1 MALAAKNATDRVEQ
15 LILLTERLTSLIQ
28 AEREALEAKNHASA
42 EALQREAAP
51 LANLYRQEC
60 DRIRQYP
67 ALVADAPQDRRAA
80 LAQRTERFHDALD
93 AHAKIVAALKQLT
106 EGLVRSIADHVAE
119 NRTQQSGYGPGAVE
133 ARARAG
139 SAITL
144 NRTA

>member
-1 MALAAKNATDRVEQ
+1 MALAAHNEADRVEQ
-15 LILLTERLTSLIQ
+15 LILLTQRLIGLIADER
-28 AEREALEAKNHASA
+28 AALEAKDHARA
-42 EALQREAAP
+42 EAVQSEAAP

-60 DRIRQYP
+60 DRIRETP
-67 ALVADAPQDRRAA
+67 ALVSAAPAERRAA
-80 LAQRTERFHDALD
+80 LAQLTERFHAELD
-93 AHAKIVAALKQLT
+93 AHARIVAAMRTVT

-119 NRTQQSGYGPGAVE
+119 TRTHQSGYGPGAAQ